1 MIMASEQFGN
11 SLCSGHTCGFDPY
24 TENNHDNC
32 KKLQIHYRR
41 KTQMAK
47 KTLEDILLDKAGVD
61 LISQQIQSWLTE
73 AKMEHRNITRL
84 RLGLEN
90 LLEDL
95 CVHYDRKALVSVEMK
110 QRFGRTSLLIRYPG
124 EAYRP
129 GQNSADV
136 WTNMLLSQIGLM
148 PIWHHRHGVNEL
160 SLKLA
165 GNKIRSELWLIIAF
179 VSAVVFGLCKPLLP
193 EALTSFLN
201 TWVFTNL
208 SDVFMNLLGTFA
220 GVLVFLSVISGICGI
235 GNISD
240 FSKMG
245 GYLISRNLLTS
256 FAGAGLCAVLMI
268 PCFSFRYGNSAGAS
282 ELSAVAQMIFA
293 IIPKDPVTPF
303 QTGNTLQ
310 IVFMAVLIG
319 ATTVMLGS
327 QAARFREILIQFNGV
342 VLKLISGIC
351 RFLPVYIFSSLTSM
365 FWVNGMSIFR
375 TIWKP
380 LVLCMAMSLL
390 LMAISLVHVSLRFHV
405 PLSKLV
411 KKILPG
417 YLIGVT
423 TASSTAAFGT
433 ILEENEK
440 GLGIDPQLSN
450 FGTPLE
456 MILNASTM
464 SAGFLAIVYF
474 LIEYSGIEITPI
486 WFVSAWLLVTIIAF
500 ALPPVSGGTLIGL
513 SVILTQFHIDPSCLG
528 MAGTL
533 VLVGDFFM
541 TSARIVILQM
551 ELVHEAAHW
560 KILDI
565 DRLRA

>member
-1 MIMASEQFGN
+1 
-11 SLCSGHTCGFDPY
+11 
-24 TENNHDNC
+24 
-32 KKLQIHYRR
+32 
-41 KTQMAK
+41 MAK
-47 KTLEDILLDKAGVD
+47 KILKDILLDKAGVD
-61 LISQQIQSWLTE
+61 LISAEIQSWLSET
-73 AKMEHRNITRL
+73 KMEHRNITRL
-84 RLGLEN
+84 RLALEN

-95 CVHYDRKALVSVEMK
+95 CVHYERKALVSVELK
-110 QRFGRTSLLIRYPG
+110 QRFGRISLLIRYPG
-124 EAYRP
+124 EAYKP
-129 GQNSADV
+129 GQNTPADE
-136 WTNMLLSQIGLM
+136 WTNTLLSQIGLL
-148 PIWHHRHGVNEL
+148 PVWHHRRNVNEL

-179 VSAVVFGLCKPLLP
+179 VSAVVLGLCKPLLP
-193 EALTSFLN
+193 DALTGFLN
-201 TWVFTNL
+201 TWVFSNL

-220 GVLVFLSVISGICGI
+220 GILVFLSVISGICGI

-245 GYLISRNLLTS
+245 GYLISRNILTS
-256 FAGAGLCAVLMI
+256 FIGAGLCAVLMI
-268 PCFSFRYGNSAGAS
+268 PCFSFRYGNASGAS
-282 ELSAVAQMIFA
+282 ELSSVAEMIFA

-310 IVFMAVLIG
+310 IVFMAVLTG

-327 QAARFREILIQFNGV
+327 QAARFREVLIQFNVV

-380 LVLCMAMSLL
+380 LLLCMVMSVL
-390 LMAISLVHVSLRFHV
+390 LMVISLVYISLRYHVSLTR
-405 PLSKLV
+405 LV

-440 GLGIDPQLSN
+440 GLGIDTQLSN

-464 SAGFLAIVYF
+464 SAGFIAIVYF
-474 LIEYSGIEITPI
+474 LIEYSGIEITPL
-486 WFVSAWLLVTIIAF
+486 WFVSAWLLITIIAF

-513 SVILTQFHIDPSCLG
+513 SVILAQFHIDQSCLG

-541 TSARIVILQM
+541 TSARIVIMQM
-551 ELVHEAAHW
+551 ELVHEADHW
-560 KILDI
+560 KLLDVEK
-565 DRLRA
+565 LRA